1 MHVYVV
7 LDMPLEHTS
16 VLCVDLLKFYR
27 LLVKNLIRSDFNTA
41 PELTCIYETVTERE
55 QPVTLSNQDWEL
67 DHVPRSGN
75 VRSVPET

>member
-1 MHVYVV
+1 MQLCMHVYVV

-41 PELTCIYETVTERE
+41 PELTYIYETVTHT
-55 QPVTLSNQDWEL
+55 QHTDVL
-67 DHVPRSGN
+67 
-75 VRSVPET
+75 